1 MITEQSSVTLH
12 FALKTADGYTIDSNF
27 AGRPARFTMGDGS
40 LLPGFEKLL
49 LGLRPG
55 QTCSFRILP
64 ETGFG
69 QTNPNNVQTLSRQQ
83 FGSNI
88 SLQPGLV
95 VNFTDAA
102 QGEVPG
108 VIKAVTSDQV
118 VVDFNHPLAGRELCF
133 EVKIVQVD

>member
-1 MITEQSSVTLH
+1 MITEQSCITLH
-12 FALKTADGYTIDSNF
+12 FALKTTDGDTIDSNF
-27 AGRPARFTMGDGS
+27 SGQPARFTMGDGN

-49 LGLRPG
+49 LGLKPG
-55 QTCSFRILP
+55 QECSFRILP

-69 QTNPNNVQTLSRQQ
+69 QTNPNNVQTLSRRQ
-83 FGSNI
+83 FDSNI
-88 SLQPGLV
+88 LLQPGLV

-108 VIKAVTSDQV
+108 VVKAVTSDQV
-118 VVDFNHPLAGRELCF
+118 IVDFNHPLAGRELRF

>member
-12 FALKTADGYTIDSNF
+12 FALKTADGDTIDSNF
-27 AGRPARFTMGDGS
+27 AGRPACFTMGDGS

-83 FGSNI
+83 FDSNI

-102 QGEVPG
+102 QGEVAG